1 MKIRFNMKTE
11 LLPQLPLNPQRF
23 RLQAEV
29 CCGVLSA
36 LISRESLHWILKG
49 KRAAFVP
56 SLKSY
61 GHD

>member
-1 MKIRFNMKTE
+1 MKTE
-11 LLPQLPLNPQRF
+11 LLPQLPLNPRRF

-49 KRAAFVP
+49 KRVAFVP

-61 GHD
+61 GQD